1 MEIEAVPVG
10 KRQTIIPTGSAARYQ
25 PAKPEL
31 RNEANREPGI
41 TSLEQVEAY
50 LHNVSMSS
58 APATD

>member
-1 MEIEAVPVG
+1 MEIEAVPGG

-31 RNEANREPGI
+31 RNEANREPGMMSFGQI
-41 TSLEQVEAY
+41 EAY
-50 LHNVSMSS
+50 LHNASRSS